1 MIQSS
6 LFRRHFLMVIGVL
19 GFFVLWGLLVNHW
32 LMKVTRENRPPPPLN
47 TARFLAAFANGDYVA
62 ALKKV
67 EANMEPGGSRLSLW
81 DHEGHQIY
89 PTDRLVR
96 WPRARPPG
104 FMEGFRGPPP
114 PEEEL
119 PAGGPDE
126 KEVFHAPENHLPTEV
141 FEQRM
146 VGEPPSHVIVRLPG
160 EPATYLL
167 HEMRWKMPSGGLGGP
182 WVPLGVLTVTIL
194 LGGLAALLVLY
205 RSFDGMV
212 ALADQVIT
220 DLQNGNLKARFPI
233 RRTDE
238 IGRAMMR
245 FNTMADEIE
254 RLVEQVRQI
263 ERSRMT
269 LLQDLA
275 HDLRTP
281 VASLRTL
288 IETLNIQREK
298 LPHETQEEILRLAQ
312 AEVGYFEKLVEDLL
326 FLARVGEPRYQVGHD
341 RVNLAGLIR
350 EEGTNANSRSES
362 SKSNIVVESRGPG
375 GDPTIG
381 ADDVLEVHGDEQLL
395 RRVLRNGIENAKS
408 FAKSKV
414 LLRWEIAADGKV
426 DVFIEDDGAGFHA
439 DVIES
444 FGERRISRRLE
455 AQQDGRISLGL
466 GSVIMK
472 TVIRAHGG
480 DLKAANESS
489 LRPGG
494 AQVQIRLP
502 RT

>member
-1 MIQSS
+1 MIKSAI
-6 LFRRHFLMVIGVL
+6 FRKHFLVVIGVL
-19 GFFVLWGLLVNHW
+19 GFFVLWGLMVNHW
-32 LMKVTRENRPPPPLN
+32 LMRITRENRPPPPLN

-67 EANMEPGGSRLSLW
+67 EAMTEPGGSRLSLW

-89 PTDRLVR
+89 PTDRIVR
-96 WPRARPPG
+96 WPRPQAPSWFPWPA
-104 FMEGFRGPPP
+104 PPP
-114 PEEEL
+114 PRRDEPL
-119 PAGGPDE
+119 LGAPGGPGA
-126 KEVFHAPENHLPTEV
+126 FRAPAPELPTEE

-160 EPATYLL
+160 EPVTYLL
-167 HEMRWKMPSGGLGGP
+167 HEMRWKQPPGGGP
-182 WVPLGVLTVTIL
+182 WIPLGVLTVTIL
-194 LGGLAALLVLY
+194 LGGLAALLLIY

-220 DLQNGNLKARFPI
+220 ELQNGNLKARFPV

-238 IGRAMMR
+238 IGKAMMR

-288 IETLNIQREK
+288 IETLSLQHEK
-298 LPHETQEEILRLAQ
+298 LPRDTQEEILRLAQ

-326 FLARVGEPRYQVGHD
+326 FLARVGEPRYQVGHE
-341 RVNLAGLIR
+341 RVDVARLVR

-362 SKSNIVVESRGPG
+362 ARGKIVVEARGPAE
-375 GDPTIG
+375 P
-381 ADDVLEVHGDEQLL
+381 APAEVLGDEQLL

-408 FAKSKV
+408 FAESKV
-414 LLRWEIAADGKV
+414 LLRWENAADGKL
-426 DVFIEDDGAGFHA
+426 DVWIEDDGAGFIPE
-439 DVIES
+439 VLES

-455 AQQDGRISLGL
+455 SQQDGRISLGL

-472 TVIRAHGG
+472 TVVRAHGG
-480 DLKAANESS
+480 DLRAANGSS
-489 LRPGG
+489 LKPGG

-502 RT
+502 RA

>member
-1 MIQSS
+1 MIKSS
-6 LFRRHFLMVIGVL
+6 LFRRHFFMVIGVL

-67 EANMEPGGSRLSLW
+67 EATMEPGGSRLSLW

-96 WPRARPPG
+96 WPRERPPG

-114 PEEEL
+114 P
-119 PAGGPDE
+119 DE
-126 KEVFHAPENHLPTEV
+126 DMPTGNPGEKDVFHAPESHLPKEV

-146 VGEPPSHVIVRLPG
+146 VGDPPSHVIVRLPG
-160 EPATYLL
+160 EPSTYLL
-167 HEMRWKMPSGGLGGP
+167 HEMRWKMPPGGPGGP

-194 LGGLAALLVLY
+194 LGVLAALLVIY

-298 LPHETQEEILRLAQ
+298 LPADTQEEILRLAQ

-341 RVNLAGLIR
+341 RVDLARLIR

-362 SKSNIVVESRGPG
+362 SRSNIVVECRGPEG
-375 GDPTIG
+375 P
-381 ADDVLEVHGDEQLL
+381 ALEVLGEEQLL

-414 LLRWEIAADGKV
+414 LLRWEVAADGKV
-426 DVFIEDDGAGFHA
+426 DIYIEDDGEGFRA

-444 FGERRISRRLE
+444 YGERRISRRLE
-455 AQQDGRISLGL
+455 AQHEGRISLGL

-472 TVIRAHGG
+472 TVVRAHGG
-480 DLKAANESS
+480 DLRAANESS
-489 LRPGG
+489 LKPGG

-502 RT
+502 RP